1 MSIYYVNGE
10 FVSAEAATLNVRDLS
25 VLRGYGTFD
34 YLRTYGGQPFRLTRN
49 IARLRRS
56 CEIIALQLHWS
67 DEEFEQIVLETL
79 RRNEG
84 ISEEFSIR
92 MVVTGGISTTNILP
106 DGEPSLIVMVEPLS
120 PYPAEWY
127 KTGVKVII
135 TDEQRLYPAAKSI
148 AYLPA
153 VVAQQRAKAVGGIE
167 ALYRT
172 PEGHITEGTTSNV
185 FALFSNTLVTP
196 AEEILPG
203 ITREAILELATPHY
217 TVEVRSLSEAEL
229 LSADEVF
236 ITAANKRVLPVVQV
250 DDTVIGDGTPGEST
264 RHIMALFD
272 EFTGIHATGQ

>member
-1 MSIYYVNGE
+1 MTTYYVNGAY
-10 FVSAEAATLNVRDLS
+10 VSADAASVNVRDLS

-34 YLRTYGGQPFRLTRN
+34 YMRTYGGQPFRLERN
-49 IARLRRS
+49 LARLRRS
-56 CEIIALQLHWS
+56 CEIIALDLHWS
-67 DEEFEQIVLETL
+67 DEELTQIVQETL
-79 RRNEG
+79 RRNQEN
-84 ISEEFSIR
+84 SDEFSIR
-92 MVVTGGISTTNILP
+92 IVVTGGISSTNILP

-135 TDEQRLYPAAKSI
+135 TDEQRIYPAAKSI

-172 PEGHITEGTTSNV
+172 PDGHITEGTTSNV

-196 AEEILPG
+196 EDGILPG
-203 ITREAILELATPHY
+203 ITREAILELVQAHY
-217 TVEVRSLSEAEL
+217 TVEIRPLSEAEL

-236 ITAANKRVLPVVQV
+236 ITAANKRVLPVVQI
-250 DDTVIGDGTPGEST
+250 DDTVIGDGTPGEGT
-264 RHIMALFD
+264 QHIMALFD
-272 EFTGIHATGQ
+272 AFTQK